1 MVEGARQELRR
12 RAVSFGAPL
21 PAALVARRGRI
32 RGRRDEHAEL
42 REFPRRER
50 LVHGQ
55 QPGQIFPAHD
65 RGRGG
70 RNDLIRAAIRTHG
83 YSVSEVGRHL
93 GLHYSTISKIATA
106 AADASVERAD
116 SQFKT

>member
-50 LVHGQ
+50 LVNGQ
-55 QPGQIFPAHD
+55 QLGQIFPAHD
-65 RGRGG
+65 RAR
-70 RNDLIRAAIRTHG
+70 
-83 YSVSEVGRHL
+83 